1 MLGSLVA
8 FCFVFSPRFPQF
20 RCPPRYCFEGE
31 LHFPPADFVQVQVK
45 YGNAKIDRFKLHLGS
60 AHKGRGTYRVTWT
73 SIENRYGTMT
83 KRLSWFLAAA
93 FLCLGTMAPNA
104 WGVQEATDESLGWSA
119 TKPAEGPFVEVD
131 GKFMVPYKVTMPGSE
146 VTFEM
151 IPVPGGVSKLGSPDG
166 EAGRSEDEGPQ
177 YEVEL
182 SPYWV
187 GKCEVTWAEYKQFMG
202 MYNIFKKF
210 QTQGIRKVTD
220 ETMGQAVTAPTP
232 LYEPSFTFE
241 YGEDP
246 QQPAIT
252 MTQFAA
258 KQYTK
263 WLSGITGAQ
272 YRLPSEA
279 EWEHAARAGSDKAYS
294 FGDDASELEEYAW
307 FSGNADAGAKPVG
320 TKKPNAWGLH
330 DMHGNV
336 AEWTVD
342 QYSEDGYKTLVG
354 KKQDFASSI
363 KWPTVAYPRVVR
375 GGSWEFDA
383 EKVRSS
389 SRLGSNDEDWKDEDP
404 NIPLSPWWMTTDPA
418 RGVGF
423 RLVRSAKP
431 LSAED
436 IKKFWEFDHEDI
448 QLDVEV
454 RLQEGRGALGITDK
468 NLPADIKKLNG
479 N

>member
-1 MLGSLVA
+1 MTNSLSRLLLVA
-8 FCFVFSPRFPQF
+8 VGCWGAMVGALRGD
-20 RCPPRYCFEGE
+20 EG
-31 LHFPPADFVQVQVK
+31 
-45 YGNAKIDRFKLHLGS
+45 
-60 AHKGRGTYRVTWT
+60 
-73 SIENRYGTMT
+73 
-83 KRLSWFLAAA
+83 AASETA
-93 FLCLGTMAPNA
+93 
-104 WGVQEATDESLGWSA
+104 GWS
-119 TKPAEGPFVEVD
+119 TVKPAEGPFVEVD
-131 GKFMVPYKVTMPGSE
+131 GRFMVPYKVTMPGTE

-151 IPVPGGVSKLGSPDG
+151 IPVAGGVSKLGSPEG
-166 EAGRSEDEGPQ
+166 EAGRSMDEGPQ

-182 SPYWV
+182 QPYWV
-187 GKCEVTWAEYKQFMG
+187 GKCEVTWAEYKLFMG

-210 QTQGIRKVTD
+210 QTLGMRKITD
-220 ETMGQAVTAPTP
+220 DKIGQAVTAPTP

-246 QQPAIT
+246 RQPAIT

-263 WLSGITGAQ
+263 WLSGITGDQ

-279 EWEHAARAGSDKAYS
+279 EWEHAARAGSSTAYS
-294 FGDDASELEEYAW
+294 FGDNVSELEQYAW

-342 QYSEDGYKTLVG
+342 QYTEDGYAVLAG
-354 KKQDFASSI
+354 KKQDRVSAI

-389 SRLGSNDEDWKDEDP
+389 SRLGSNDEEWKDEDP
-404 NIPLSPWWMTTDPA
+404 NIPLSPWWFTTDPA

-423 RLVRSAKP
+423 RLVRSARP
-431 LSAED
+431 LSADEM
-436 IKKFWEFDHEDI
+436 KKFWEFDHEDI
-448 QLDVEV
+448 QLDVEI
-454 RLQEGRGALGITDK
+454 RLQEGRGAIGISDK
-468 NLPADIKKLNG
+468 TLPEDVRKING
-479 N
+479 Q